1 MSQHRDDTFIELKG
15 IVKRY
20 GGVTALDDVD
30 FRVKTG
36 EAICLA
42 GENGSGKSTLIK
54 ILVGVEQP
62 TSGQIFIDDKSYA
75 QLNPRLA
82 AASGVSVIFQDF
94 SLFSN
99 LTVAEN
105 ISFATQLSDKRRLFD
120 KGSTRKIAQEALDRI
135 GVEIDLDA
143 RVENI
148 PVAHKQLVA
157 ICRGLASNARLIIM
171 DEPTTA
177 LTGREGQAL
186 LGIIRKLK
194 DDGIAVVFVSHKL
207 AEVLEVCEE
216 VFVLRNGQ
224 NVAQG
229 PAQDFDAASLTRHM
243 TGRDVPEARPPLNID
258 EAETLLV
265 VDSLGKEGAFD
276 EISFALK
283 AGEILGISGVL
294 GSGRTSLAKA
304 LFGLVAPEQG
314 SISLSGANIP
324 LGNP

>member
-1 MSQHRDDTFIELKG
+1 MSKYNDDTFIELKG
-15 IVKRY
+15 IVKQY
-20 GGVTALDDVD
+20 GGVSALEDVD
-30 FRVKTG
+30 FRVRTG

-62 TSGQIFIDDKSYA
+62 TSGLIFIDGRHYS

-82 AASGVSVIFQDF
+82 ATNGVSVIFQDF

-105 ISFATQLSDKRRLFD
+105 IAFATQLGEKKRFFD
-120 KGSTRKIAQEALDRI
+120 RKATRKIAQDALDRI
-135 GVEIDLDA
+135 GVDIDLDA
-143 RVENI
+143 RVESI

-177 LTGREGQAL
+177 LTGREVQAL

-194 DDGIAVVFVSHKL
+194 DDGIAVIFVSHKL

-216 VFVLRNGQ
+216 VFVLRNGR
-224 NVAQG
+224 NVAEG
-229 PAQDFDAASLTRHM
+229 PASDLT
-243 TGRDVPEARPPLNID
+243 PP
-258 EAETLLV
+258 
-265 VDSLGKEGAFD
+265 
-276 EISFALK
+276 
-283 AGEILGISGVL
+283 
-294 GSGRTSLAKA
+294 R
-304 LFGLVAPEQG
+304 
-314 SISLSGANIP
+314 
-324 LGNP
+324 

>member
-1 MSQHRDDTFIELKG
+1 MSQQRDDTFIELKG

-62 TSGQIFIDDKSYA
+62 TSGQIFIDGKPHA

-120 KGSTRKIAQEALDRI
+120 KGLTRKIAQEAWT
-135 GVEIDLDA
+135 A
-143 RVENI
+143 
-148 PVAHKQLVA
+148 
-157 ICRGLASNARLIIM
+157 LASR
-171 DEPTTA
+171 
-177 LTGREGQAL
+177 
-186 LGIIRKLK
+186 
-194 DDGIAVVFVSHKL
+194 
-207 AEVLEVCEE
+207 
-216 VFVLRNGQ
+216 
-224 NVAQG
+224 
-229 PAQDFDAASLTRHM
+229 
-243 TGRDVPEARPPLNID
+243 
-258 EAETLLV
+258 
-265 VDSLGKEGAFD
+265 
-276 EISFALK
+276 
-283 AGEILGISGVL
+283 
-294 GSGRTSLAKA
+294 
-304 LFGLVAPEQG
+304 
-314 SISLSGANIP
+314 SISTPG
-324 LGNP
+324 